1 MFGVVIQYTSD
12 PIEQILEDDLN
23 VFSAFWGK
31 YDLTPTA
38 PRPVTVAGQTYQK
51 MVCKIPENLEMNV
64 YLRNEDNKVVYLF
77 SIAADEETADRLIE
91 TIVPCE

>member
-1 MFGVVIQYTSD
+1 
-12 PIEQILEDDLN
+12 
-23 VFSAFWGK
+23 
-31 YDLTPTA
+31 
-38 PRPVTVAGQTYQK
+38 

-91 TIVPCE
+91 TVVPCE